1 VELPYQK
8 PRDKGHDPKAPPSRG
23 HSWRAIQDTLLHFI
37 VLRFDMIL
45 FECADCL
52 TECYADEVVC
62 SSCGADLTNEVDA
75 SDYDYDD
82 DDGQPSEMQEWH
94 DFDPDC

>member
-1 VELPYQK
+1 
-8 PRDKGHDPKAPPSRG
+8 
-23 HSWRAIQDTLLHFI
+23 
-37 VLRFDMIL
+37 MIL
-45 FECADCL
+45 FECSDCL

-75 SDYDYDD
+75 SDYDYEDH
-82 DDGQPSEMQEWH
+82 DGQPSEMQEWH

>member
-1 VELPYQK
+1 
-8 PRDKGHDPKAPPSRG
+8 
-23 HSWRAIQDTLLHFI
+23 
-37 VLRFDMIL
+37 MIL

-52 TECYADEVVC
+52 TECYANEVVC

-75 SDYDYDD
+75 SDYDCDD

-94 DFDPDC
+94 DFDPDCQIGDVSPLVATTQGGGAGAGST